1 MFVNSLCVLLVFIA
15 FERLVS
21 CTEHAQALAASNII
35 RNECTNN
42 SGCFPWM
49 KCDNGTCVCQAK
61 LLSGLLKC
69 DKLGVSVSDCN
80 CFTFDNNTKQYTVG
94 ACIENCMNVDSDLYD
109 SSYHPTFPLGSTNVT
124 EIMCGK
130 YNRGGRL
137 CGKCLPSFSP
147 QAYTYS
153 IKCVHCPE
161 GNTNL
166 WKYFAASLLPLTCFY
181 FLIVFF
187 KINTTSSHLHGYI
200 VFAQALCHPA
210 FGRLVY
216 IAQKANSNFTIPMNI
231 LFILYGFWELNF
243 FQMFNSESIC
253 LNMSPL
259 SARAL
264 DYSIAVFPL
273 FLTVISYVLIELHDR
288 NYRII
293 VMVWKPFRSMFTLF
307 RRNWDIRTSII
318 DAYATFYQLS
328 FFKILCI
335 TQDFLTPIYAITL
348 DQSENKKKLVLFY
361 DATVDYFGEEHLPYA
376 ITAVVFAFFTILLPV
391 VLLLCY
397 QCHCFQNL
405 LDRCHLSSHILQT
418 LMNSFQS
425 SYKDGTEPP
434 GTNDYR
440 WFAAFDLF
448 VRIVFC
454 LMYSITLG
462 SLFFSLAAVLMFF
475 VILFV
480 VNIQPYNSRVGH
492 YFKIDLSFYCFIGL
506 LFATL
511 ASANTASWKAH
522 DFVSTLYCCSVIIVI
537 VPLIYMLCISIHWLF
552 SRRKFGKTLISR
564 LRAWRSGY
572 ESLEDSLP
580 HRLLHPEHYLQ
591 QGLPNATSINIS
603 SSVVGYGTD

>member
-1 MFVNSLCVLLVFIA
+1 MNSLCVLLVFIA
-15 FERLVS
+15 AVERLVN
-21 CTEHAQALAASNII
+21 CTDRTQALT
-35 RNECTNN
+35 ECTNN
-42 SGCFPWM
+42 SDCFPAM
-49 KCDNGTCVCQAK
+49 KCDNGTCVCEAK
-61 LLSGLLKC
+61 QIINMQFSGLLKC
-69 DKLGVSVSDCN
+69 DKQGVSVSDCN
-80 CFTFDNNTKQYTVG
+80 CFTFDNNTKLYTVG
-94 ACIENCMNVDSDLYD
+94 ACMENCMNGDSDFYNNF
-109 SSYHPTFPLGSTNVT
+109 YHPTFPPSSTNVT

-200 VFAQALCHPA
+200 IFAQTLCHPA

-216 IAQKANSNFTIPMNI
+216 IAQKANSNFTIPTNI
-231 LFILYGFWELNF
+231 LFILYGIWDLSF

-259 SARAL
+259 SVRAL

-273 FLTVISYVLIELHDR
+273 VLTVISYVLIELHDK

-293 VMVWKPFRSMFTLF
+293 VLVWKPFRSMFILF

-335 TQDFLTPIYAITL
+335 TQDFLTPIYAHT
-348 DQSENKKKLVLFY
+348 SEKKKKLVLFY

-376 ITAVVFAFFTILLPV
+376 IPAIIIAFFTIILPV
-391 VLLLCY
+391 ALLLCY
-397 QCHCFQNL
+397 QCNCFQTL
-405 LDRCHLSSHILQT
+405 LSRCHLSSHILQT

-425 SYKDGTEPP
+425 SYKDGTEPA
-434 GTNDYR
+434 TNDCR

-454 LMYSITLG
+454 FVYSITLG
-462 SLFFSLAAVLMFF
+462 SIFFSLAAVLMFF
-475 VILFV
+475 VILLV
-480 VNIQPYNSRVGH
+480 VNIQPYNSRVKH

-506 LFATL
+506 FFVTL

-522 DFVSTLYCCSVIIVI
+522 NFVPMLYYCSVVIVM

-552 SRRKFGKTLISR
+552 SRRKFGKTLIRR
-564 LRAWRSGY
+564 LQAWRSGY
-572 ESLEDSLP
+572 DSLEDSLP
-580 HRLLHPEHYLQ
+580 HRLLHPDHYVH
-591 QGLPNATSINIS
+591 QGLPNAASSNNSLTS
-603 SSVVGYGTD
+603 